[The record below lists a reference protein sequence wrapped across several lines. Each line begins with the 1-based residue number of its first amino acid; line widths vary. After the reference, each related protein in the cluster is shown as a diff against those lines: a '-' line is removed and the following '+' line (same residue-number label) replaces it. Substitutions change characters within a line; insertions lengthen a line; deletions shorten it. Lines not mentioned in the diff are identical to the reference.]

1 MRGHPALR
9 TLLAL
14 AFLGWL
20 SAGSAY
26 AQNTA
31 PLAFGMTPQETE
43 IALGVPL
50 QYVSGPPRAE
60 RYVALRSAG
69 VPGLYPVDEGLVLQF
84 RKNHLT
90 GWRRTWQLRRL
101 GFL

>member
-1 MRGHPALR
+1 MSGRRAIL
-9 TLLAL
+9 TFLATVL
-14 AFLGWL
+14 AGWL
-20 SAGSAY
+20 LVGSAH
-26 AQNTA
+26 AQNTL

-50 QYVSGPPRAE
+50 QYVSGPPRAKI
-60 RYVALRSAG
+60 YVAFRSAG

-84 RKNHLT
+84 RRNQLT
-90 GWRRTWQLRRL
+90 GWRQTWHLRRL

>member
-1 MRGHPALR
+1 M
-9 TLLAL
+9 LLAL
-14 AFLGWL
+14 ALVGWL
-20 SAGSAY
+20 PIGRAQ
-26 AQNTA
+26 AQNTV

-43 IALGVPL
+43 IALRVPL
-50 QYVSGPPRAE
+50 QHVSGPPRAE

-69 VPGLYPVDEGLVLQF
+69 VPGLYPVDEALVLQF
-84 RKNHLT
+84 RKNQLT